1 MNVIY
6 IVLIILIAIFFIT
19 DILRKKFINALLWI
33 VIGGLFYM
41 LISSIITPIEFKKVR
56 DARYAEVIENLKDI
70 RESQLAHRTVKGNYS
85 NSWDGLINFIEK
97 DSFTITQRRDSSF
110 EYVDP
115 IDKITKLRDTVL
127 IDTLRFVSVKDS
139 LFKDSDR
146 YKKMMFVPTAPEG
159 TKFDLKAGF
168 IEKENDN
175 AKQPVFEV
183 KIAKAVV
190 LHDQD
195 KDLIAQE
202 NEVISVDQ
210 VNGAYLKVGS
220 MDRVDT
226 NGNWPKVYGSN
237 D

>member
-19 DILRKKFINALLWI
+19 DLLRKKFINALLWV

-85 NSWDGLINFIEK
+85 NSWDGLINFIER

-127 IDTLRFVSVKDS
+127 IDTLRFVSVRDS

-146 YKKMMFVPTAPEG
+146 YKKMMYVPTAPEG
-159 TKFDLKAGF
+159 TKFELNAGY

-183 KIAKAVV
+183 KVAKAVV

-210 VNGAYLKVGS
+210 VNGAHLRVGS
-220 MDRVDT
+220 MERVDT

>member
-6 IVLIILIAIFFIT
+6 IVLIILIAIFFVT
-19 DILRKKFINALLWI
+19 DLLRKKFINALLWV

-85 NSWDGLINFIEK
+85 NSWDGLINFIER

-127 IDTLRFVSVKDS
+127 IDTLRFVSVRDS

-146 YKKMMFVPTAPEG
+146 YKKMMYVPTAPEG
-159 TKFDLKAGF
+159 TKFELNAGY

-183 KIAKAVV
+183 KVAKAVV

-210 VNGAYLKVGS
+210 VNGAHLRVGS
-220 MDRVDT
+220 MERVDT